1 MPEMKDIV
9 KLAVD
14 AHHGKIEKYSQ
25 EQSME
30 VLREALIDANGGST
44 TLNYKNIRDGKCNG
58 LFALV
63 EEILARTVVEGI
75 QEDDFFNT
83 LVDFRNISLGDQN
96 VFDVEDDDLF
106 FVAEIAEGTQGVRR
120 QRIAG
125 VSQTPINTSLHAVKI
140 YEELNRK
147 DSLNIRFLAPQNHI
161 EMWFDKEVITIIV
174 DNLVSNAI
182 KYTEKGEV
190 TITIDQKDK
199 DVNISVADTGYGI
212 APEALS
218 HLFER
223 YYQAGGEHQVSGTG
237 IGLSLVKS
245 LVELHHASIKVNS
258 TTGEGTCF
266 SISLQADY
274 NYPDDLHAEPQ
285 KSESPKQLIDMSET
299 GIENSEMPTMLVV
312 EDNKDIRDYIE
323 ESFSDQFAIHT
334 ASDGKE
340 GLTMAQQILPDI
352 IISDVMMP
360 NMNGNQMC
368 RTLKN
373 DLNTSHIP
381 IILLTA
387 KEEGY
392 DSGADSYITKPF
404 SHSLLASRI
413 KNLLKQRQRLSSV
426 LTASAVQNDQTEKQ
440 AILKESLS
448 KIDQDFYNTLNQY
461 IDERISSE
469 IDVNYLAEK
478 LCMSTSTL
486 YRKMK
491 SLTGLST
498 IEYIRKYKM
507 QYAERLMMEG
517 KYTISEVAYMSG
529 FNSINYFRRCFKEEF
544 GDVPSDYLKKLKR

>member
-1 MPEMKDIV
+1 
-9 KLAVD
+9 
-14 AHHGKIEKYSQ
+14 
-25 EQSME
+25 
-30 VLREALIDANGGST
+30 
-44 TLNYKNIRDGKCNG
+44 
-58 LFALV
+58 
-63 EEILARTVVEGI
+63 
-75 QEDDFFNT
+75 
-83 LVDFRNISLGDQN
+83 
-96 VFDVEDDDLF
+96 
-106 FVAEIAEGTQGVRR
+106 
-120 QRIAG
+120 
-125 VSQTPINTSLHAVKI
+125 
-140 YEELNRK
+140 
-147 DSLNIRFLAPQNHI
+147 
-161 EMWFDKEVITIIV
+161 
-174 DNLVSNAI
+174 
-182 KYTEKGEV
+182 
-190 TITIDQKDK
+190 
-199 DVNISVADTGYGI
+199 
-212 APEALS
+212 
-218 HLFER
+218 
-223 YYQAGGEHQVSGTG
+223 
-237 IGLSLVKS
+237 
-245 LVELHHASIKVNS
+245 
-258 TTGEGTCF
+258 
-266 SISLQADY
+266 
-274 NYPDDLHAEPQ
+274 
-285 KSESPKQLIDMSET
+285 
-299 GIENSEMPTMLVV
+299 
-312 EDNKDIRDYIE
+312 
-323 ESFSDQFAIHT
+323 
-334 ASDGKE
+334 
-340 GLTMAQQILPDI
+340 
-352 IISDVMMP
+352 
-360 NMNGNQMC
+360 MC
-368 RTLKN
+368 RTSKN

-381 IILLTA
+381 IIRLTAKDSLTA